1 MRFVILSIEIKS
13 AYIPLKGDLV
23 FHGFK
28 FGQVNC
34 PGDLDTT
41 TEVIL
46 EHDDPRVKEWY
57 DAFIEQKFFEF
68 SMTILE

>member
-1 MRFVILSIEIKS
+1 MLSIVTSS
-13 AYIPLKGDLV
+13 AYVPLKGDLV
-23 FHGFK
+23 FHVFE

-57 DAFIEQKFFEF
+57 DAFIEKKFFEF
-68 SMTILE
+68 SMTILD